1 MDQKLEALQDTYKRD
16 VNEVKQEVEV
26 MKAEQQKWSKGLTAR
41 TVLLEQEVQ
50 DLKLQL
56 ASVLQAQTSHSGEK
70 RIGPKKE
77 QPPKETLP
85 TSSKQV
91 TSPVP
96 VAYECEELPSYL
108 SVEAN
113 HQCRILE
120 FRNLCW

>member
-1 MDQKLEALQDTYKRD
+1 
-16 VNEVKQEVEV
+16 

-56 ASVLQAQTSHSGEK
+56 ASVLQAQTSHSGFSSEK
-70 RIGPKKE
+70 HIGAKKE

-96 VAYECEELPSYL
+96 VAYECE
-108 SVEAN
+108 
-113 HQCRILE
+113 
-120 FRNLCW
+120 